1 MSPSRRKMSDPSVQ
15 WLKNSGNLL
24 TSKFVIL
31 FVSFFYYPFS
41 FLIHRLFIFRAN
53 APIFGIDTDGNV
65 NEWNDKTAEITGF
78 KADEALGKP
87 LVSTFIVP
95 KLQATVQGILVN
107 ALKGKETSNYELEF
121 TTKGNEIRYLLGK
134 NIFRCRFNL

>member
-1 MSPSRRKMSDPSVQ
+1 M
-15 WLKNSGNLL
+15 
-24 TSKFVIL
+24 
-31 FVSFFYYPFS
+31 
-41 FLIHRLFIFRAN
+41 
-53 APIFGIDTDGNV
+53 

-78 KADEALGKP
+78 SAEEALGKP

-95 KLQATVQGILVN
+95 KLKATVQGILVN

-134 NIFRCRFNL
+134 ITSLCSHILVFT